1 MVSRGIC
8 FPTDDS
14 PPLLLLF
21 FSRLLSSFSPS
32 FSLHFFPFFP
42 AGSSLV
48 LHVAVLSLFFFQVV
62 KRTHR
67 VDDTTYGTNR
77 GGGGVSIRFK
87 KERARESWCTYIR
100 RRREESQRAT
110 VERWVCSV
118 AFVGKSSTP
127 SLSQSPAFLPSVF
140 RSTENERT
148 YLKALEPQLQT
159 SESQSREQ
167 FRPGGSQTDMVSSSN
182 RLLSIAIGTIDKMG
196 TVIRTRVSPI
206 DNIEKFSLSYDEVF
220 SLSCYS

>member
-21 FSRLLSSFSPS
+21 FSRLLSSSSPS

-77 GGGGVSIRFK
+77 GGCGVSIRFK
-87 KERARESWCTYIR
+87 KRKSERARDSFLEGKKERESEGNRGTMGICSLR
-100 RRREESQRAT
+100 PSPCS
-110 VERWVCSV
+110 ER
-118 AFVGKSSTP
+118 KSSTP
-127 SLSQSPAFLPSVF
+127 SLSQSQPSSPPLCF
-140 RSTENERT
+140 SPNEKRERT

-206 DNIEKFSLSYDEVF
+206 DNI
-220 SLSCYS
+220 